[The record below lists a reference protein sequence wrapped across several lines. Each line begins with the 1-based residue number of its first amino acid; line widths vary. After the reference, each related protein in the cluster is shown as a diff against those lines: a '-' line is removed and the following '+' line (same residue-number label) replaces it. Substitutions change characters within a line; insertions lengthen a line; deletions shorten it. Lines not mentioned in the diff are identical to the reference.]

1 MMTSF
6 SVLGT
11 CLLRLSFSL
20 YAVLHSEH
28 RNENVLFSP
37 FSLGTALSVIRDGA
51 RDVTKHEMSHI
62 FKYRNDDL
70 RDHFKKFLAYVAG
83 YAPNVTLH
91 LANRMLSD
99 YRYKVKK
106 EYTSLLRDYYNTS
119 VRAVNFK
126 KRYESVRVETNHW
139 VSKHT
144 GHKIKNL
151 LPHGS
156 VNAGTTLVLINAIH
170 FKAFWESPFE
180 KLLTRLQ
187 HFFLD
192 SSKSITVP
200 MMRQM
205 GGFNVGHSEELKS
218 RALEMPYVGGKCS
231 MVILLP
237 DEIDGLS
244 LLEEKLSEST
254 LRTLLASLKA
264 EDVHLAVP
272 KISLKAGQSMK
283 DALRA
288 MGVKHLFN
296 EGADLSGIFEDVPTF
311 LSDVV
316 HEAWLKVDEEGTEAA
331 AATVDIGVGAAT
343 PPREVLRTHFVVDHP
358 FMFLVRSVNPDVVLF
373 LGSVRKF

>member
-1 MMTSF
+1 MRFQTAPSDDASF
-6 SVLGT
+6 
-11 CLLRLSFSL
+11 
-20 YAVLHSEH
+20 
-28 RNENVLFSP
+28 
-37 FSLGTALSVIRDGA
+37 GA
-51 RDVTKHEMSHI
+51 RNLPAEAIVHSVRGATLRAQERKCALFTVQPWNCTFSDSRRRSRCDEARNVPHI
-62 FKYRNDDL
+62 QVPHDDL

-99 YRYKVKK
+99 YQYKVKK

-264 EDVHLAVP
+264 EDVHLAFP

-283 DALRA
+283 DALMA

-296 EGADLSGIFEDVPTF
+296 EGADLSWNIRGCTDVF
-311 LSDVV
+311 
-316 HEAWLKVDEEGTEAA
+316 KRRGT
-331 AATVDIGVGAAT
+331 
-343 PPREVLRTHFVVDHP
+343 
-358 FMFLVRSVNPDVVLF
+358 
-373 LGSVRKF
+373 